1 MCLLLFQYMVQVRC
15 YSKVQVLTMLK
26 EKHVQTTSVTEP
38 SNRCHGLQVSLHRY
52 RCPDRHMQK
61 GGGGWFG
68 KSAFNSHTNVTQDYQ
83 VQHLDK
89 YSKHMVRSK
98 ISGI

>member
-1 MCLLLFQYMVQVRC
+1 MCLMLFQYRVQVRY

-38 SNRCHGLQVSLHRY
+38 SNRCYGLQVSIHLY
-52 RCPDRHMQK
+52 RCTDTHMK
-61 GGGGWFG
+61 RGGWFG

-89 YSKHMVRSK
+89 YSKHMVGSK

>member
-1 MCLLLFQYMVQVRC
+1 MCLMLFQYRVQVRY

-38 SNRCHGLQVSLHRY
+38 SNRCYGLQVSI
-52 RCPDRHMQK
+52 RHMK
-61 GGGGWFG
+61 RGGWFG

-89 YSKHMVRSK
+89 YSKHMVGSK